1 MPSFKGSQTYCYS
14 TSYSWTSLECLIKGV
29 IFERNYLPIQIKT
42 KITMAGCVRPVG
54 FLRVYMRLTTREQ
67 RISMLAQ
74 HHIQTTIA
82 LLSIVLKNRSFAEL
96 TNYCPLPNHIDW
108 HTRNIFQIG
117 LVDRGLFMCISE
129 IIEKDSV
136 ILPVFCAVLIWTSNI
151 QTPPKVPHSKT
162 ILARY
167 LGKCDLS

>member
-1 MPSFKGSQTYCYS
+1 M
-14 TSYSWTSLECLIKGV
+14 
-29 IFERNYLPIQIKT
+29 
-42 KITMAGCVRPVG
+42 
-54 FLRVYMRLTTREQ
+54 
-67 RISMLAQ
+67 
-74 HHIQTTIA
+74 
-82 LLSIVLKNRSFAEL
+82 
-96 TNYCPLPNHIDW
+96 
-108 HTRNIFQIG
+108 
-117 LVDRGLFMCISE
+117 DRGLFMCISE